1 MTAVPEA
8 SKYVLDPAQS
18 SVAMSHK
25 GLWGLVTVKGTYTA
39 VSGDG
44 EVLPDGTAIGVIRV
58 DASSLDTRQAKRD
71 THLRSADLFDVEH
84 FPLIQYDVLSASR
97 DASGNASIEGRLT
110 IRGVTKSQPIT
121 AKVAAVE
128 AGAVTLTTQFAV
140 DRTVFGITWNQ
151 LGSIRGHA
159 TVTATLRFTRA
170 GA

>member
-1 MTAVPEA
+1 MAAVPEA

-18 SVAMSHK
+18 SVAMSHR
-25 GLWGLVTVKGTYTA
+25 G
-39 VSGDG
+39 
-44 EVLPDGTAIGVIRV
+44 
-58 DASSLDTRQAKRD
+58 
-71 THLRSADLFDVEH
+71 
-84 FPLIQYDVLSASR
+84 
-97 DASGNASIEGRLT
+97 SIEGRLT

-121 AKVAAVE
+121 AKVTAVE